1 MSLITLDCSRLLCF
15 LRFKPQAIHKAFALT
30 GRFVDCYYTQG
41 VALGYELLPFQGVLL
56 VSIALGYELLP
67 FQGVLLMSIALGY
80 ELLPFHGVLLMSIA
94 LGYELLPFQGV
105 LLVSIALGY
114 ELLPF
119 TFAFPF
125 GQRFSIPLRAS
136 DCWFRAC
143 CLFTLQTL
151 VKFT

>member
-56 VSIALGYELLP
+56 MSIALGYGLLP

-80 ELLPFHGVLLMSIA
+80 EF
-94 LGYELLPFQGV
+94 LPFQGV
-105 LLVSIALGY
+105 LLMSIALGY

>member
-1 MSLITLDCSRLLCF
+1 MLITLDCSRLLCF

-41 VALGYELLPFQGVLL
+41 VALGYELLPFQ
-56 VSIALGYELLP
+56 
-67 FQGVLLMSIALGY
+67 
-80 ELLPFHGVLLMSIA
+80 GVLLMSIA

>member
-56 VSIALGYELLP
+56 MSIALGYELLP

-80 ELLPFHGVLLMSIA
+80 GLLPFQGVLLMSIA

>member
-1 MSLITLDCSRLLCF
+1 MDCSRLLCF

-80 ELLPFHGVLLMSIA
+80 ELLPF
-94 LGYELLPFQGV
+94 QGV